1 MEWDTSGDLI
11 FCFHALGLGFGCSW
25 GRRKRRGKQAGARQG
40 EDGGREWRQK
50 QGRLG
55 PEKASAHGLG
65 RALVR
70 KQSKIIGHSATRVSN
85 KDTVV
90 DLLMQ
95 IPIEVKAMSREDGNT
110 AVDYVVKAH
119 DAGGFVA

>member
-1 MEWDTSGDLI
+1 M
-11 FCFHALGLGFGCSW
+11 GLEEEERKT
-25 GRRKRRGKQAGARQG
+25 GRARQG
-40 EDGGREWRQK
+40 EDGGRECRQK

-65 RALVR
+65 RAPVR

-95 IPIEVKAMSREDGNT
+95 IPTEVKAMSREDCNT

-119 DAGGFVA
+119 DAGGFVT